1 VGSVSRGATKSTRS
15 RSCDAADAR
24 KRLGD
29 AEKYLEMAQLVATE
43 DSFEA
48 HNVAVGLAVLAGI
61 AAADAACCKVLN
73 ESSRGP
79 DHREAADFLR
89 RIAPGGKTAANNF
102 ERLVGLKDKAHYSF
116 LNVSGQDREG
126 ALRRAGQL
134 VDFARQVLQR

>member
-1 VGSVSRGATKSTRS
+1 MGPVSRVARKGIRT

-29 AEKYLEMAQLVATE
+29 ADKYLEVAQLVATE
-43 DSFEA
+43 HSFEA
-48 HNVAVGLAVLAGI
+48 HNVAAGLAVLAGI
-61 AAADAACCKVLN
+61 AATDAACCQALN

-79 DHREAADFLR
+79 DHREAADLLR
-89 RIAPGGKTAANNF
+89 RIAPDGKTAANNF
-102 ERLVGLKDKAHYSF
+102 ERLVGLKDKAHYGF
-116 LNVSGQDREG
+116 LNVSGQDRAV

>member
-1 VGSVSRGATKSTRS
+1 MRP
-15 RSCDAADAR
+15 CDAADAR

-29 AEKYLEMAQLVATE
+29 AEKYLEVVQLVASE
-43 DSFEA
+43 DSLES
-48 HNVAVGLAVLAGI
+48 HNVAAGLAVLAGI
-61 AAADAACCKVLN
+61 AAADAACCKALN

-89 RIAPGGKTAANNF
+89 RIVPGGSAAANNF

-116 LNVSGQDREG
+116 LNVSGQDRAG